1 TITMI
6 GLIRRLGKFCKEFN
20 VFETDAT
27 DTTSIDI
34 QRWSTRIYIFLL
46 LFCISGLLLDRGLR
60 VETQLVEVEN
70 PSVELYMELQETHS
84 DISCLC
90 SQISVAYGSFVEL
103 NLIYESVC
111 SSGFVSQTWI
121 EMLVNDITTQ
131 GHPGDFRASASLM
144 FQVLQGLCNRV
155 KSILD
160 VDSQSFYD
168 TKFVSNYL
176 VNENILNV
184 STENIINEFLNNS
197 YTNFNHSISFLHSFM
212 HGNLLVSGIGTTA
225 VTFLQSIDGYSYQWG
240 VIARGYLSP
249 QFPEGCMCDH
259 GDNCSIPSGFYN
271 STVVDNLVI
280 SYWDNEADVSFI
292 MKNWFV
298 SCSALNSLLMSSFE
312 ESFLYNQTALNLID
326 MYYSWSSNS
335 VLPDVLNLNE
345 SNKTNETKGTFSDHL
360 QTLFVKGSPANIN
373 YSLYYAQCKPQ
384 SCSYSAPKK
393 ASFLYLLI
401 LFLSLYGG
409 LSVPLQFIVPYIVNL
424 LMRRLRRTTETHAD
438 VEVSTTTETSKS
450 LRERVQKIK
459 SSIWHSLIELNL
471 FQSSIRRQPT
481 DIKQQRYST
490 RIYIICLVMAL
501 VWEAMIRA
509 LRETGYLYV
518 LRNDFRYSYE
528 FFYLLNELCQ
538 LSEVMI
544 VSSLETFKQTQ
555 LVTNDLLSDD
565 LFTNQMN
572 SIVKQFQSDLPQTFF
587 RFFQLVRNI
596 TYANQIFA
604 FINNVQ
610 YELIDSPLTKVSFSI
625 NGFQGINGNTS
636 YTCSCAN
643 DINCNTKMRL
653 FTLSDSNPSNI
664 TIPGLYIACTMYESL
679 LQSTFECFYDDQ
691 DCLMTIINFYNSIW
705 FQPQDF
711 SLLNSSIPSRFPRN
725 SSINSISS
733 ELFIEFWNQ
742 SLNYSSYFAH
752 CQPQSCSYTILQ
764 RNNLI
769 TTITIIIG
777 LIGGLS
783 ASLRIIVPVVVKIY
797 FYLIGRRQNQSVV
810 SEPTGEFR
818 NVVMRFNICQMN
830 KTKMV
835 EF

>member
-1 TITMI
+1 
-6 GLIRRLGKFCKEFN
+6 
-20 VFETDAT
+20 
-27 DTTSIDI
+27 
-34 QRWSTRIYIFLL
+34 
-46 LFCISGLLLDRGLR
+46 
-60 VETQLVEVEN
+60 
-70 PSVELYMELQETHS
+70 
-84 DISCLC
+84 
-90 SQISVAYGSFVEL
+90 
-103 NLIYESVC
+103 
-111 SSGFVSQTWI
+111 
-121 EMLVNDITTQ
+121 
-131 GHPGDFRASASLM
+131 
-144 FQVLQGLCNRV
+144 
-155 KSILD
+155 
-160 VDSQSFYD
+160 
-168 TKFVSNYL
+168 
-176 VNENILNV
+176 
-184 STENIINEFLNNS
+184 
-197 YTNFNHSISFLHSFM
+197 
-212 HGNLLVSGIGTTA
+212 
-225 VTFLQSIDGYSYQWG
+225 
-240 VIARGYLSP
+240 
-249 QFPEGCMCDH
+249 
-259 GDNCSIPSGFYN
+259 
-271 STVVDNLVI
+271 
-280 SYWDNEADVSFI
+280 
-292 MKNWFV
+292 
-298 SCSALNSLLMSSFE
+298 
-312 ESFLYNQTALNLID
+312 ALNLID

-490 RIYIICLVMAL
+490 RIYIICLVIAL

-518 LRNDFRYSYE
+518 VRDDFRYSYE

-538 LSEVMI
+538 LSNKMI
-544 VSSLETFKQTQ
+544 GSSLETFEQTQ

-572 SIVKQFQSDLPQTFF
+572 SIVKQFQSNLPQTFF

-625 NGFQGINGNTS
+625 NGFQGINGNPS

-653 FTLSDSNPSNI
+653 YTLSDSNPSNI

-691 DCLMTIINFYNSIW
+691 GCLMTIINFYNSIW

-810 SEPTGEFR
+810 SEPSPIRARLLIFVNAIQNWLR
-818 NVVMRFNICQMN
+818 KLNVFDNPKQTTVYYIKKQQRATYVYFVLLSFGLITLLIYNSLSYSTITFTVANPSLKQYQELQQQYGIETVTCPCSQLSITYSSFIDLEYDFHPVCTSQFISHEYLQQLFQIYNSLDSTYARDNAFTLQGTMFSHFQALLILCNLVKDAVSDARQDYLTSSVISASMIDYNTFNEQMN
-830 KTKMV
+830 ASLSQFKSTLPNQFLNNFQLIRDM
-835 EF
+835 

>member
-1 TITMI
+1 
-6 GLIRRLGKFCKEFN
+6 
-20 VFETDAT
+20 
-27 DTTSIDI
+27 
-34 QRWSTRIYIFLL
+34 
-46 LFCISGLLLDRGLR
+46 
-60 VETQLVEVEN
+60 
-70 PSVELYMELQETHS
+70 
-84 DISCLC
+84 
-90 SQISVAYGSFVEL
+90 
-103 NLIYESVC
+103 
-111 SSGFVSQTWI
+111 
-121 EMLVNDITTQ
+121 
-131 GHPGDFRASASLM
+131 
-144 FQVLQGLCNRV
+144 
-155 KSILD
+155 
-160 VDSQSFYD
+160 
-168 TKFVSNYL
+168 
-176 VNENILNV
+176 
-184 STENIINEFLNNS
+184 
-197 YTNFNHSISFLHSFM
+197 
-212 HGNLLVSGIGTTA
+212 
-225 VTFLQSIDGYSYQWG
+225 
-240 VIARGYLSP
+240 
-249 QFPEGCMCDH
+249 
-259 GDNCSIPSGFYN
+259 
-271 STVVDNLVI
+271 
-280 SYWDNEADVSFI
+280 
-292 MKNWFV
+292 
-298 SCSALNSLLMSSFE
+298 
-312 ESFLYNQTALNLID
+312 LNLID

-490 RIYIICLVMAL
+490 RIYIICLVIAL

-518 LRNDFRYSYE
+518 VRDDFRYSYE

-538 LSEVMI
+538 LSNKMI
-544 VSSLETFKQTQ
+544 GSSLETFEQTQ

-572 SIVKQFQSDLPQTFF
+572 SIVKQFQSNLPQTFF

-625 NGFQGINGNTS
+625 NGFQGINGNPS

-653 FTLSDSNPSNI
+653 YTLSDSNPSNI

-691 DCLMTIINFYNSIW
+691 GCLMTIINFYNSIW

-810 SEPTGEFR
+810 SEPSPIRARLLIFVNAIQNWLR
-818 NVVMRFNICQMN
+818 KLNVFDNPKQTTVYYIKKQQRATYVYFVLLSFGLITLLIYNSLSYSTITFTVANPSLKQYQELQQQYGIETVTCPCSQLSITYSSFIDLEYDFHPVCTSQFISHEYLQQLFQIYNSLDSTYARDNAFTLQGTMFSHFQALLILCNLVKDAVSDARQDYLTSSVISASMIDYNTFNEQMN
-830 KTKMV
+830 ASLSQFKSTLPNQFLNNFQLIRDMV
-835 EF
+835 QANGLVSLYS